1 MHLLE
6 KESIA
11 EKEPIWSH
19 QPNQAS
25 PKVFPTHG
33 TEGNH
38 AYPQQ
43 GRDEQKLRK
52 CKASQ
57 AHEKEC
63 MEYRERKRR

>member
-52 CKASQ
+52 
-57 AHEKEC
+57 
-63 MEYRERKRR
+63 